1 MNMMGDLQVSTNLQK
16 QWRFLEPFLVRCV
29 PDFVSALVEE
39 VGAIQEIQKLHRSR
53 IRDKP

>member
-16 QWRFLEPFLVRCV
+16 QWRFLEPFLVHCV